1 MPEETEV
8 NIKTHIA
15 QIMGTL
21 LLTGSTNKT
30 RFQTFTGVGGHFA
43 LILRSSEM
51 ILTVLFTVECTDCVI
66 ILINAYDIP
75 FV

>member
-8 NIKTHIA
+8 NIKTQIA

-21 LLTGSTNKT
+21 LLTGSTNNKT

-43 LILRSSEM
+43 HILQSSEM

-66 ILINAYDIP
+66 CVLY
-75 FV
+75 

>member
-8 NIKTHIA
+8 NIKTHTA

-43 LILRSSEM
+43 HILQSSEM
-51 ILTVLFTVECTDCVI
+51 ILTVIFTVKCTECMICV
-66 ILINAYDIP
+66 LY
-75 FV
+75 